1 MMNGN
6 FRRQRAQKGLII
18 LAVLAGTG
26 AFLYWYFFHSL
37 SLKELFSIRH
47 FSENFSTAEI
57 RRYISAPPPLRREE
71 SAASSPLTP
80 SGIIANTNIQRN
92 RQAGLPALSENPAL
106 DDIAGLRLDDMF
118 RKQYF
123 AHTAPDGGN
132 AEMAAGTVGYDYI
145 AIGENLALG
154 RFAGD
159 KGVVAGW
166 MNSPGHRANIL
177 SAQLTQIGA
186 AAREGMFNGEY
197 IWIAVQVFGRPASEC
212 PLLSAGLKTQI
223 DNSKNRLS
231 LMETEIQAM
240 RAELGGMKQKYGPA
254 YNQNARKYNQLIDQY
269 NALLAETK
277 ADVFEYNQEVTA
289 FNQCLG

>member
-1 MMNGN
+1 MNGN

-18 LAVLAGTG
+18 LTVLAGSG

-37 SLKELFSIRH
+37 SLKELFNLQH
-47 FSENFSTAEI
+47 FPENFSTAEI
-57 RRYISAPPPLRREE
+57 RRYISAPPPLRQEK
-71 SAASSPLTP
+71 SASSFPLTRA
-80 SGIIANTNIQRN
+80 GIIANTNIQRN
-92 RQAGLPALSENPAL
+92 RQGGLPAFSENAAL
-106 DDIAGLRLDDMF
+106 NDIARLRLDDMF
-118 RKQYF
+118 KKQYF
-123 AHTAPDGGN
+123 AHVAPDGGN
-132 AEMAAGTVGYDYI
+132 AEMAAGTIGYDYI

-197 IWIAVQVFGRPASEC
+197 TWIAVQVFGRPASEC
-212 PLLSAGLKTQI
+212 PLLSAGLKAQI
-223 DNSKNRLS
+223 DNSKNQLS
-231 LMETEIQAM
+231 LMEAEIQA
-240 RAELGGMKQKYGPA
+240 RRTELRGMEQKYGPA
-254 YNQNARKYNQLIDQY
+254 YNRNAQKYNQLIDQY
-269 NALLAETK
+269 NALLAETR
-277 ADVFEYNQEVTA
+277 ADVSEYNQEVAA